1 MLVMWHNNCSLLP
14 VARTSMASSC
24 DQQHRDLKR
33 NVVFRLFKKVEK
45 LWTQYQQQ
53 TQQVTSKWII

>member
-1 MLVMWHNNCSLLP
+1 MWHNNCFLLP
-14 VARTSMASSC
+14 VARTRMALSRER
-24 DQQHRDLKR
+24 QHRDLKV
-33 NVVFRLFKKVEK
+33 NFILCLLKKVEK